1 MEGNKAAETGEIP
14 EDIQSAH
21 ESQESRTTE
30 GRVQNRVDALEEEP
44 IQADEAFQLEADSE
58 DENAGYEDDEDE
70 EDVQRNGYGVEML
83 TETAEDQMTSENA
96 YDDEDADYASSQ
108 RRLELEQSG
117 QQNGQDYTEGGSY
130 MSQSYL
136 TKNSKSMHATN
147 MEASLA
153 EDLASKEAL
162 ARLKM
167 RI

>member
-1 MEGNKAAETGEIP
+1 
-14 EDIQSAH
+14 
-21 ESQESRTTE
+21 
-30 GRVQNRVDALEEEP
+30 
-44 IQADEAFQLEADSE
+44 
-58 DENAGYEDDEDE
+58 
-70 EDVQRNGYGVEML
+70 ML

-117 QQNGQDYTEGGSY
+117 QQNEQQYTEGGSY

-147 MEASLA
+147 LDASLA